1 MATIDVSTRDPELH
15 LVAPR
20 QPVHAHLRD
29 IWKFRELWWQ
39 LVRKE
44 LKVRYKRSVLGFVW
58 TMINPLFLLLVY
70 SVAFGILG
78 TAFKDYQIWVLIGL
92 LIWNLFATSL
102 LSGTT
107 SITGNSYLVNKVRFP
122 REILPLASVG
132 AALVHF
138 FLQSLMLVGLL
149 AVLRYPIDW
158 EYLWLL
164 PPALLALV
172 IVAAACAVF
181 FSALNVYARDTQHLL
196 ELAMLAWF
204 WLTPILYAYDLVSTK
219 LVAHKLP
226 TGIQLLNPLTP
237 VVTTFQRVLYGKA
250 ALTKPRIDP
259 ATGKQV
265 LNAAGRP
272 VFDVTQRLLPN
283 VGQWW
288 YARNIGIVL
297 IVGTI
302 TFLLAIKMF
311 DRAEGNFA
319 EVM

>member
-1 MATIDVSTRDPELH
+1 MATVDFSTRDPELH

-78 TAFKDYQIWVLIGL
+78 TAFRDYQVWLLIGL
-92 LIWNLFATSL
+92 LLWNFFASSL

-138 FLQSLMLVGLL
+138 FLQSLMLVAVL
-149 AVLRYPIDW
+149 AVLRVPVEW
-158 EYLWLL
+158 RYLWLL
-164 PPALLALV
+164 PLALLSLV
-172 IVAAACAVF
+172 IVAGAFGVF
-181 FSALNVYARDTQHLL
+181 LGALNVYARDTQHLL

-204 WLTPILYAYDLVSTK
+204 WLTPILYAYELVTPK
-219 LVAHKLP
+219 LAAHHLP
-226 TGIQLLNPLTP
+226 SWLQLINPLTP
-237 VVTTFQRVLYGKA
+237 VVITFQRVLYGKA
-250 ALTKPRIDP
+250 EITKPHIDP
-259 ATGKQV
+259 ATGRQA
-265 LNAAGRP
+265 LDAAGRP
-272 VFDVTQRLLPN
+272 IVDVTQRLLPN
-283 VGQWW
+283 VSEWW

-297 IVGTI
+297 VVGAI

>member
-1 MATIDVSTRDPELH
+1 MATIDLSTRDPELH

-20 QPVHAHLRD
+20 QPVTAHLRD

-58 TMINPLFLLLVY
+58 TMVNPLFMLLVY

-78 TAFKDYQIWVLIGL
+78 TAFKDYQVWLLIGL
-92 LIWNLFATSL
+92 LLWNLFASSL
-102 LSGTT
+102 LAGTT

-138 FLQSLMLVGLL
+138 FLQSLMLV
-149 AVLRYPIDW
+149 AVLGALRVPVEW
-158 EYLWLL
+158 RYLWLL
-164 PPALLALV
+164 PFALLALV
-172 IVAAACAVF
+172 IVASAFAVF
-181 FSALNVYARDTQHLL
+181 LSALNVYARDTQHLL

-219 LVAHKLP
+219 LTAHHLP
-226 TGIQLLNPLTP
+226 AGLQLINPLTP
-237 VVTTFQRVLYGKA
+237 VVVTFQRVLYGKA

-259 ATGKQV
+259 VTGKQV

-272 VFDVTQRLLPN
+272 VSDVTQRLLPN
-283 VGQWW
+283 VNEWW

-297 IVGTI
+297 VVGAVL
-302 TFLLAIKMF
+302 FLLAIKMF